1 MAWIRINED
10 TTLNLD
16 NISSIEI
23 FNTHKGSS
31 IVFSDIKGITY
42 SSQYIPKE
50 GCRKVYEL
58 VLSKLFTNELI
69 DISSRPLNSEE

>member
-1 MAWIRINED
+1 MAWIRINEG

-16 NISSIEI
+16 NISSIEML
-23 FNTHKGSS
+23 NTQEGSS
-31 IVFSDIKGITY
+31 IVFLDIRGRTY
-42 SSQYIPKE
+42 SSQYTSKE
-50 GCRKVYEL
+50 ECRKVYEL

>member
-23 FNTHKGSS
+23 FNTHKGSN

-50 GCRKVYEL
+50 ECRKVYEL

>member
-1 MAWIRINED
+1 M
-10 TTLNLD
+10 LN
-16 NISSIEI
+16 IQE
-23 FNTHKGSS
+23 GSS

-50 GCRKVYEL
+50 ECRKVYEL